1 MKKYIAIL
9 SVALV
14 MMAGVF
20 LLSEE
25 SDESSALTDGDWT
38 FTANGTQATITSF
51 SGSGVSSLEVPSTV
65 TSGGVTYTV
74 TSLQGTGTSSIVKNN
89 ALSSHCTLVL
99 PSTLTTIGSNAFNSI
114 IRLNGDLTIPDSV
127 TTIGANAFKGCRGFT
142 GTLTMSS
149 NVTTIGDSAFDGCY
163 GFTGSLTL
171 PASLHSIGDSAFNG
185 CRGLTGSLT
194 IPSGVTSIG
203 NSTFYG
209 CSGFN
214 ALSLPSGVT
223 SIGDSAFEACSGFNN
238 SFTLPSSVTTIGAK
252 AFFGCT
258 KLKST
263 VMTISDSVT
272 SIGTGAFAQCRAISS
287 FDVSATNPNYK
298 SVDGVLFSKN
308 GATLMQCPGGKYG
321 TYSIPNGVTVISDYA
336 FHGCL
341 GVNEFG
347 SWTIPDSVTIIGEYA
362 FYATQATSLTLGNS
376 ITSIGGWAFYT
387 ALIGGQIVFP
397 DTLTTLGRYAFY
409 GCYALTGSLTIP
421 DSITSIG
428 DNTFNGCT
436 QLSGLL
442 TLGDS
447 VTTIDSTA
455 FSSCS
460 FTAVI
465 IPDSVTTI
473 YSGAFGECTSLATVY
488 NASSIALVKGSSDN
502 GCVAQYATDVYTC
515 HTITLQ
521 SNDPTYGNVSDSKIY
536 AIDGT
541 AFTIDGANLST
552 SVPEQHVT
560 ATPNTD
566 YTFSGWSDAS
576 GAVTSDRTVSAI
588 FMAESVGYVITVL
601 PNNSEYG
608 SVSSATINVAPDSAI
623 VTNGASL
630 TVDGQS
636 VTASP
641 ASATAQYTYAFSGW
655 SPSSGTVTQDMTITA
670 NFTRT
675 LNQYTV
681 NISPND
687 NTFGTV
693 NRSSV
698 TVDYGTVM
706 SVSGRVLTIGSVTV
720 TATPANDT
728 VQYAYSFTNW
738 VGTGPVTGPMSVTA
752 VFARDLQ
759 TYTVSITNST
769 PGWGT
774 TDTDSLTVDYGA
786 TISADGNV
794 LTVGTDDVVATPESA
809 TAQYSYSFGAWSPS
823 SGTVTGDTAIT
834 VDFTRSVRTYTM
846 SFQVDKPEYGAWSMD
861 SLTVPYGTA
870 VVADGTSVDVGG
882 TVVEIILTPDSAVST
897 YKLISISGL
906 PTTVTGDAPVTAE
919 LGRDNA
925 MDAYNIIQ
933 PEYKEG
939 EAKSGIAYDILTLL
953 PVFVVIGLLI
963 FAISKLGVFESIR
976 NRY

>member
-1 MKKYIAIL
+1 
-9 SVALV
+9 

-25 SDESSALTDGDWT
+25 SDESSALTDGGWT
-38 FTANGTQATITSF
+38 FTVSGSEATLTKF
-51 SGSGVSSLEVPSTV
+51 NGSGVTDLVVPSTV

-74 TSLQGTGTSSIVKNN
+74 ISIKGTTSTNPAVSNTSLGTN
-89 ALSSHCTLVL
+89 CTLTL
-99 PSTLTTIGSNAFNSI
+99 PSTLLSIGDYAFMDCTRFTGS
-114 IRLNGDLTIPDSV
+114 LVIPNSV
-127 TTIGANAFKGCRGFT
+127 TSISTYAFQNCT
-142 GTLTMSS
+142 
-149 NVTTIGDSAFDGCY
+149 

-171 PASLHSIGDSAFNG
+171 SN
-185 CRGLTGSLT
+185 T
-194 IPSGVTSIG
+194 VTSIG
-203 NSTFYG
+203 N
-209 CSGFN
+209 
-214 ALSLPSGVT
+214 
-223 SIGDSAFEACSGFNN
+223 
-238 SFTLPSSVTTIGAK
+238 
-252 AFFGCT
+252 
-258 KLKST
+258 
-263 VMTISDSVT
+263 
-272 SIGTGAFAQCRAISS
+272 
-287 FDVSATNPNYK
+287 
-298 SVDGVLFSKN
+298 
-308 GATLMQCPGGKYG
+308 
-321 TYSIPNGVTVISDYA
+321 YA
-336 FHGCL
+336 FRNCTG
-341 GVNEFG
+341 F
-347 SWTIPDSVTIIGEYA
+347 
-362 FYATQATSLTLGNS
+362 
-376 ITSIGGWAFYT
+376 
-387 ALIGGQIVFP
+387 
-397 DTLTTLGRYAFY
+397 
-409 GCYALTGSLTIP
+409 TGSLTIP
-421 DSITSIG
+421 DTLTSIG
-428 DNTFNGCT
+428 GSAFQNCT
-436 QLSGLL
+436 G
-442 TLGDS
+442 
-447 VTTIDSTA
+447 
-455 FSSCS
+455 
-460 FTAVI
+460 FTGSLV
-465 IPDSVTTI
+465 IPDSVTSIGNSVFRNCTGFTTVVLPDTLSSI
-473 YSGAFGECTSLATVY
+473 GSNAFNGCTSLATIY
-488 NASSIALVKGSSDN
+488 NASSLSLTIGTTSN
-502 GCVAQYATDVYTC
+502 GYVAYYATDIYTC

-521 SNDPTYGNVSDSKIY
+521 PNDPTYGSVSDSKIY
-536 AIDGT
+536 AVDGT
-541 AFTIDGANLST
+541 VLTVDGANLST

-588 FMAESVGYVITVL
+588 FIAEGVGYVITVL
-601 PNNSEYG
+601 PNNSGYG
-608 SVSSATINVAPDSAI
+608 SVSSATITVAPDSAI
-623 VTNGASL
+623 VTNGTTL

-681 NISPND
+681 NISSNN

-698 TVDYGTVM
+698 TVDYGTAM

-728 VQYAYSFTNW
+728 VQYSYSFTNW

-774 TDTDSLTVDYGA
+774 TDADALTVDYGA

-794 LTVGTDDVVATPESA
+794 LTVGTEDVVATPESA

-823 SGTVTGDTAIT
+823 SGTVIGDTAIT
-834 VDFTRSVRTYTM
+834 VDFTRSVRSYTM

-897 YKLISISGL
+897 YKLISITGL
-906 PTTVTGDAPVTAE
+906 PATVTGDAPVTAE

-939 EAKSGIAYDILTLL
+939 EAKNGIAYDILTLL